1 MIVCEALKLI
11 YVDVPK
17 TGSVTVDTILKE
29 HFNGKL
35 INNSKNGQTKH
46 MRTVPGKYAYYRR
59 IATVRHPYSRM
70 ISQYNYNVENGNL
83 DKVAAEFKIVISNFD
98 DFLNFSHYVESEY
111 PATETKHNIAGWFS
125 CSKYLELLKPEF
137 IIQTEDLAAQFNNLW
152 FVKTPI
158 TLPLTNESKSDKF
171 ELSDAQKQKIQ
182 QIAEK
187 DFELYNYKK

>member
-1 MIVCEALKLI
+1 MIVCEELKLI

-59 IATVRHPYSRM
+59 MATVRHPYARM

-83 DKVAAEFKIVISNFD
+83 DKVAAEFKVVISSFD
-98 DFLNFSHYVESEY
+98 DFLNFSHYIESEY
-111 PATETKHNIAGWFS
+111 PETETKHNIAGWFS
-125 CSKYLELLKPEF
+125 CSKYLDLLKPEF
-137 IIQTEDLAAQFNNLW
+137 IIQTEDLAAQFNKLW
-152 FVKTPI
+152 FVKTPVVV
-158 TLPLTNESKSDKF
+158 PHRNESKSQKF
-171 ELSDAQKQKIQ
+171 NLSDTQKQKIQ